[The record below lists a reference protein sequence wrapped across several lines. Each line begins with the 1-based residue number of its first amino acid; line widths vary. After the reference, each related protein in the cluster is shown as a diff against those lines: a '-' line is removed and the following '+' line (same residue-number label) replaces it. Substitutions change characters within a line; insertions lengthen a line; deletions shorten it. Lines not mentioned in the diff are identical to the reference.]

1 MDNSLVSKSNRR
13 RFIFVLS
20 GMLALTL
27 LAIAPAGA
35 TTKNPVGWEGFTKAV
50 KKSKFKHYTGFSAG
64 TITIKVSGKKET
76 ATTETAVIYSNLGVS
91 DQVAAVKL
99 CQQVAKIAKKT
110 KNLTIAFT
118 VQGQP
123 VTKSPTGGID
133 LQVTGDPDAVSLAR
147 MTTDYQCAAG

>member
-1 MDNSLVSKSNRR
+1 MNNSLVSKSNRR

-20 GMLALTL
+20 GMLALTFL
-27 LAIAPAGA
+27 TAPLAEA
-35 TTKNPVGWEGFTKAV
+35 TTKNPGGWEGFTKVV
-50 KKSKFKHYTGFSAG
+50 KKSKFKHYTGFSSG
-64 TITIKVSGKKET
+64 TITIKVNGKKET
-76 ATTETAVIYSNLGVS
+76 ATTETAIIYSNLGVS
-91 DQVAAVKL
+91 DQSAAVKL

-110 KNLTIAFT
+110 KNLNVAFT

>member
-1 MDNSLVSKSNRR
+1 MDNSLVSKANHRG
-13 RFIFVLS
+13 FIFVMGGLI
-20 GMLALTL
+20 ALTIAVAP
-27 LAIAPAGA
+27 LADAA
-35 TTKNPVGWEGFTKAV
+35 TKKPVGWEGFTKAV

-91 DQVAAVKL
+91 DQTAAVKL

-147 MTTDYQCAAG
+147 MTTDYRCAAG